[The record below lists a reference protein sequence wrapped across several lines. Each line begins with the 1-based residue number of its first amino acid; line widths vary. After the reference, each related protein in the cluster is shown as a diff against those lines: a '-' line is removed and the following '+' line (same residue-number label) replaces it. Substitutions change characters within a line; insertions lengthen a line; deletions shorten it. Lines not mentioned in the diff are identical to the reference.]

1 MDNTQSPIMLRK
13 ESLGST
19 VNGPQS
25 SDKSVA
31 RRKAR
36 FAGKEPL
43 GEETL
48 IAEGLKEYFK

>member
-1 MDNTQSPIMLRK
+1 MLRK